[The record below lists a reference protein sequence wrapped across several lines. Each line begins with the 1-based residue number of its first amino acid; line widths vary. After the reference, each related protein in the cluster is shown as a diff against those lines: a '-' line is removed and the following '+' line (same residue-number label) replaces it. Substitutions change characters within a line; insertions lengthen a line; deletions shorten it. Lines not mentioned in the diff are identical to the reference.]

1 MQDFK
6 ADIIKPNTKGKVVF
20 FSVTGLLAIVI
31 IVLLILGIMPAI
43 APIFWIAI
51 FIYGVARYLLQTR
64 KQVLKKSVG
73 KLIITKN
80 TITAMDEYYLIDEV
94 KSLRIEFYGWISY
107 KRSADRSVP
116 VTDMHAGDKNFISF
130 LHNGEEKKFEI
141 IITSMEHW
149 QILRSHIIDWYRRG
163 ISIMESAQGMK
174 SYGMEVLNYSQIQ
187 EFKKLIANPHTV
199 K

>member
-1 MQDFK
+1 MQEFK
-6 ADIIKPNTKGKVVF
+6 AEILKPNTKGKVLF
-20 FSVTGLLAIVI
+20 FTVAGILTITIV
-31 IVLLILGIMPAI
+31 VLLVLGIMPAV

-51 FIYGVARYLLQTR
+51 FIYGVARYFLQTR

-73 KLIITKN
+73 ELIITKH
-80 TITAMDEYYLIDEV
+80 TITAMNEEFLIDDI
-94 KSLRIEFYGWISY
+94 KSLRILFYGWISY

-130 LHNGEEKKFEI
+130 QHNGELKRFEI
-141 IITSMEHW
+141 LITSMEHW
-149 QILRSHIIDWYRRG
+149 QRLRIHLIDWYRRG
-163 ISIMESAQGMK
+163 ISVSETAQGMK

-187 EFKKLIANPHTV
+187 EFKKLIANPHAV